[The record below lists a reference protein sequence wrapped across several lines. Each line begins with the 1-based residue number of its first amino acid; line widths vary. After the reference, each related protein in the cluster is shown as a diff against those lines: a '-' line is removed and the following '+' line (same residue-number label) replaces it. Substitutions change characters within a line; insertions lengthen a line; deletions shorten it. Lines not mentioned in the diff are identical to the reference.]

1 MFRSLDVL
9 VYNYE
14 GVDTMKTQFILDTI
28 DETLRY
34 FFDIYR
40 RNYNN
45 KNYGICIFD
54 AAKNRDIYTCIHSH
68 FEDIYDTIR
77 ENISDEN
84 KRFIVNDTIEEIDV
98 YFARHVVKT
107 KDIDKTKF
115 EFTFDLDNSHTFGK
129 SRLYLD
135 GIITSMTDE
144 FMKYP
149 NNIIWIANNLNCD
162 LDSIFHELATTK
174 NLDAWKYQFHIL
186 RKALYELTEKIRD
199 SGVLENVIDNFLTML
214 LNDYAENYDL
224 DIEEFDLSPLKYL
237 QPEFNILMNFK

>member
-45 KNYGICIFD
+45 KNYGICVFD
-54 AAKNRDIYTCIHSH
+54 AAKNRDIYTCIHAH

-77 ENISDEN
+77 KNISDKN

-115 EFTFDLDNSHTFGK
+115 EFTFDFADHQFDI
-129 SRLYLD
+129 SRYYLD
-135 GIITSMTDE
+135 ATITS
-144 FMKYP
+144 
-149 NNIIWIANNLNCD
+149 
-162 LDSIFHELATTK
+162 
-174 NLDAWKYQFHIL
+174 
-186 RKALYELTEKIRD
+186 
-199 SGVLENVIDNFLTML
+199 
-214 LNDYAENYDL
+214 
-224 DIEEFDLSPLKYL
+224 
-237 QPEFNILMNFK
+237 

>member
-1 MFRSLDVL
+1 
-9 VYNYE
+9 
-14 GVDTMKTQFILDTI
+14 MKTQFILDTI

-54 AAKNRDIYTCIHSH
+54 AAKNRDIYTCIHAH
-68 FEDIYDTIR
+68 FEDIYNTIR
-77 ENISDEN
+77 KNISDEN

-115 EFTFDLDNSHTFGK
+115 EFTFDFVDHQFDI
-129 SRLYLD
+129 SRYYLD
-135 GIITSMTDE
+135 ATITSFKDE

-237 QPEFNILMNFK
+237 QPEINILMNFK

>member
-1 MFRSLDVL
+1 MHLSLDVL
-9 VYNYE
+9 VYNHE
-14 GVDTMKTQFILDTI
+14 GSDTMKTQFILDTI

-54 AAKNRDIYTCIHSH
+54 AAKNRDIYTCIHAH
-68 FEDIYDTIR
+68 FEDIYNTIR
-77 ENISDEN
+77 KNISDEN

-115 EFTFDLDNSHTFGK
+115 EFTFDFVDHQFDI
-129 SRLYLD
+129 SRYYLD
-135 GIITSMTDE
+135 ATITSFKDE

-237 QPEFNILMNFK
+237 QPEINILMNFK

>member
-45 KNYGICIFD
+45 KNYGICVFD
-54 AAKNRDIYTCIHSH
+54 AAKNRDIYTCIHAH

-77 ENISDEN
+77 KNISDKN

-115 EFTFDLDNSHTFGK
+115 EFTFDFVDHQFDI
-129 SRLYLD
+129 SRYYLNAT
-135 GIITSMTDE
+135 ITSFKDE

-237 QPEFNILMNFK
+237 QSEINILMNFK